1 MKKFLLI
8 LFLSI
13 FLISLTSAIC
23 YDYFYGTAKTRVCGE
38 YLNGQITFRCEI
50 GNGYFGILYISDSEI
65 SCDVNGCEGSPS
77 SSPKTVTLNQP
88 GQKWA
93 TCWTNNGDYWVY
105 ANMYFNY
112 NYVNPCPDPNFPKY
126 SPLTGTCWKNE
137 WACTMDSHCSPNIC
151 SNHLCVAPIICTN
164 GQEKCEGTILS
175 TCYNNVW
182 TNRGQ
187 VNEKCGYVTQVCTAN
202 QERCSETFLEICT
215 NNAWVSQGQVNGK
228 CDYTYCTP
236 SCSCASNICIGQT
249 CSNGCG
255 GNCQGT
261 KDCSSSGTVDDDLI
275 SLWNKVFFEK
285 FRIKFTLTILLTLL
299 SVFVFLFNI
308 FS

>member
-187 VNEKCGYVTQVCTAN
+187 VNEKC
-202 QERCSETFLEICT
+202 
-215 NNAWVSQGQVNGK
+215 
-228 CDYTYCTP
+228 DYTSCTP
-236 SCSCASNICIGQT
+236 SCSYASNTCIGQT
-249 CSNGCG
+249 YSNGCG

-261 KDCSSSGTVDDDLI
+261 KDCSSSGTVDDDSI

-285 FRIKFTLTILLTLL
+285 FGIKFTLPLLLTLFGVL
-299 SVFVFLFNI
+299 VFLLKI
-308 FS
+308 LRKR